1 MIRLTLSVL
10 ILVLMASAAAAQ
22 LVGDFTVYIGSPEP
36 GTKPEVIVSMPEN
49 QLTPT
54 MGLKMAEELKQ
65 AFNLKT
71 MTLIWEPRMQPQV
84 GKTAKTARLVGEF
97 DKATSPVSP
106 LTLDLQVL
114 DVRDKVVHARVSFAA
129 GAREKTGAEIYARL
143 GEPVSLANR
152 LDGQVLFL
160 LCTFRDSSQPM
171 IEPKI
176 VQKVDP
182 VYPAQCKKDGIQG
195 VVVLRVV
202 IAKDGTAKD
211 VQVEKSD
218 NPDLSTAAINAVKYW
233 KWEPALKDGKP
244 VEVFSNVTVRFA
256 LH

>member
-1 MIRLTLSVL
+1 MIRWTLTVL
-10 ILVLMASAAAAQ
+10 ILVLLAPAAFAQ

-54 MGLKMAEELKQ
+54 MGLKMAKELQ
-65 AFNLKT
+65 ETFNLKT
-71 MTLIWEPRMQPQV
+71 MTVVWEPRIYPKI
-84 GKTAKTARLVGEF
+84 GKTARVMVETGK
-97 DKATSPVSP
+97 DTSPVSP
-106 LTLDLQVL
+106 LDLELLVL
-114 DVRDKVVHARVSFAA
+114 EVRDKVVHARVSFAA
-129 GAREKTGAEIYARL
+129 GAREKTGAEFYARL

-160 LCTFRDSSQPM
+160 LCTFRDAAQPV

-176 VQKVDP
+176 VQRVNP

-195 VVVLRVV
+195 IVVLRVV
-202 IAKDGTAKD
+202 IAQDGTPKD

-218 NPDLSTAAINAVKYW
+218 NPDLSAAAIEAVKQW

-244 VEVFSNVTVRFA
+244 TEVISSVTVRFA
-256 LH
+256 LN

>member
-1 MIRLTLSVL
+1 MNRSALSTL
-10 ILVLMASAAAAQ
+10 ILALFASTVFAQ

-54 MGLKMAEELKQ
+54 MGLKMAEEIKQ

-71 MTLIWEPRMQPQV
+71 MTMIWEPRMQPQI
-84 GKTAKTARLVGEF
+84 GKTAKTCRIVGEF
-97 DKATSPVSP
+97 DKAASPVSP

-114 DVRDKVVHARVSFAA
+114 EVRDKVVHARVSFTA
-129 GAREKTGAEIYARL
+129 GSHEKTGAEIYARL

-160 LCTFRDSSQPM
+160 LCTFRDASQPM

-176 VQKVDP
+176 VQKVNP
-182 VYPAQCKKDGIQG
+182 VYPEQCRKERIQG
-195 VVVLRVV
+195 VVVLRIV

-244 VEVFSNVTVRFA
+244 TEVFSTVTVRFA